1 MFGSSREWQHQVDTV
16 RDGAGRLADSRS
28 SREGVEKQVG
38 CIAAH
43 GRVKHTVMQ
52 RQMNDIFHSR
62 TFPPRVCCSSFV
74 VGGAVACSSDRKY
87 RGVFRTFFLRQ
98 PPPSPT
104 RRTPHGASRLV
115 PANVCL
121 VSEKLTFSVP
131 AWQGCKG
138 VWYGRTTAESCYG
151 LREELHFSNP
161 SIFH

>member
-87 RGVFRTFFLRQ
+87 RGVFRTFFYDSHPLHRLAEHPTALRAWCQ
-98 PPPSPT
+98 QMSAWSAKSSRSPS
-104 RRTPHGASRLV
+104 RHGRDVKGYGMVVRLRSR
-115 PANVCL
+115 A
-121 VSEKLTFSVP
+121 
-131 AWQGCKG
+131 
-138 VWYGRTTAESCYG
+138 TA
-151 LREELHFSNP
+151 
-161 SIFH
+161 